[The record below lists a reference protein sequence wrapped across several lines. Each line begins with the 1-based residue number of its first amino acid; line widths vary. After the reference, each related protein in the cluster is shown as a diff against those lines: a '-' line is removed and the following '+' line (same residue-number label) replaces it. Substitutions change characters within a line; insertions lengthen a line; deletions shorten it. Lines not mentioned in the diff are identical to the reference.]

1 MYPHVNILSISYACL
16 DANLRYTM
24 PVHNLYM
31 SRIIACASCATAI
44 DAVRMEKGKEGKETV
59 RTYDS

>member
-1 MYPHVNILSISYACL
+1 MIYNACSQS
-16 DANLRYTM
+16 
-24 PVHNLYM
+24 VHDTDH
-31 SRIIACASCATAI
+31 CASTYATVI